1 MARQQNSLLGKQSGR
16 GLWQALKNIG
26 HSLQVTLRIMTYNK
40 VGFVGF
46 LCVVLILLVSYVGPS
61 FVQLDTK
68 TKVDQIY
75 RPPSVEYLLGTDHQ
89 GRDIFSQIVNGGR
102 DVIQTAAIAAIL
114 STFIAV
120 FFGTLAGFVGDR
132 VDTAITSVADIVLT
146 IPQFP
151 LLAVLAAIINF
162 KSLLFLGVLLGLLN
176 WPALLRAVRAQ
187 ALSLKERDYVEAARS
202 LDLGTWHIVFNEIV
216 PNMMP
221 YIIISFTLA
230 MTGAVYQ
237 QVGLVLLGLVPI
249 SGSNWGVMISLA
261 WTRGAIFFKDSVW
274 YIMAPVVAIALF
286 QLSVIT
292 MGRSLELVFNPRLRT
307 EE

>member
-1 MARQQNSLLGKQSGR
+1 MERDQINFLGK
-16 GLWQALKNIG
+16 LWYALKNIL
-26 HSLQVTLRIMTYNK
+26 HSLRVTLRIMSYNK
-40 VGFVGF
+40 IGFAGF
-46 LCVVLILLVSYVGPS
+46 LFVVFILLVSFVGPS
-61 FVQLDTK
+61 FVKLDTK

-75 RPPSVEYLLGTDHQ
+75 RPPSLEYPLGTDHQ
-89 GRDIFSQIVNGGR
+89 GRDVLSQIVNGGR
-102 DVIQTAAIAAIL
+102 DVIQTAAIAAVL
-114 STFIAV
+114 STLIAV
-120 FFGTLAGFVGDR
+120 TFGTLAGFLGGW
-132 VDTAITSVADIVLT
+132 VDSAVTSVADIVLT

-151 LLAVLAAIINF
+151 LLAVLAALINF
-162 KSLLFLGVLLGLLN
+162 RSLVFLGVLLGFLN

-202 LDLGTWHIVFNEIV
+202 LDLGTSHIIFREIV

-237 QVGLVLLGLVPI
+237 QVGLVLLGLIPI

-274 YIMAPVVAIALF
+274 YIMAPVLAIALF
-286 QLSVIT
+286 QMAVIT
-292 MGRSLELVFNPRLRT
+292 MGRSLELVFNPRLRSDA
-307 EE
+307 